1 MTPPSSLIQEFE
13 SAWKNY
19 CSVIDSRKD
28 ERLSWSEADIVHG
41 LLVELS
47 KMKWRKN
54 EAGDETKQQG
64 LEYHVDVRVTSSLF
78 RDRLSQSLSDFNS
91 KYKHAALDLVG
102 HRAENVNDPFE
113 LCAEAKRWFGGG
125 FWPTFFDGITD
136 DLTRLRYAQKI
147 GVCKEIMMIVVY
159 DPDPDYNST
168 NRIQA
173 ETQRIKQK
181 LSNEAKGI
189 PLLVY
194 PRDIQP

>member
-1 MTPPSSLIQEFE
+1 MSSPSNLIQEFE

-19 CSVIDSRKD
+19 CSTIGSTKD
-28 ERLSWSEADIVHG
+28 ERLSCSEADIVHA
-41 LLVELS
+41 LLVEVS

-54 EAGDETKQQG
+54 EVGDETNYQG
-64 LEYHVDVRVTSSLF
+64 LEYHVDVRVPSSLF
-78 RDRLSQSLSDFNS
+78 HGKLSQSLSDFNS

-113 LCAEAKRWFGGG
+113 LCAETKRWFGGG
-125 FWPTFFDGITD
+125 FWPTFYDGISD

-147 GVCKEIMMIVVY
+147 GVCKQIMMIVVY

-173 ETQRIKQK
+173 ETQKIKLK
-181 LSNEAKGI
+181 LSKEAKGI

-194 PRDIQP
+194 PGDIQP